1 VALTLINHFL
11 PDAKR
16 PWRWFTIGNI
26 FSVTGILSASV
37 GFNLFLLYSPTVP
50 QVYTVLAG
58 FVILMTW
65 IYVAIIIILVGTELD
80 MAIALLKKRKAN
92 PA

>member
-1 VALTLINHFL
+1 M
-11 PDAKR
+11 
-16 PWRWFTIGNI
+16 
-26 FSVTGILSASV
+26 

-65 IYVAIIIILVGTELD
+65 IYVAIIIILIGAELD
-80 MAIALLKKRKAN
+80 MAIALLNKRKTNRA
-92 PA
+92 

>member
-1 VALTLINHFL
+1 
-11 PDAKR
+11 
-16 PWRWFTIGNI
+16 
-26 FSVTGILSASV
+26 VTGIIIVSV

-65 IYVAIIIILVGTELD
+65 IYVANVIVLIGTELD
-80 MAIALLKKRKAN
+80 MAILLIHKHKEKA
-92 PA
+92 A

>member
-1 VALTLINHFL
+1 
-11 PDAKR
+11 
-16 PWRWFTIGNI
+16 
-26 FSVTGILSASV
+26 V

-65 IYVAIIIILVGTELD
+65 IYVAIIIVLVGTELD
-80 MAIALLKKRKAN
+80 MAITLLNKRKAN
-92 PA
+92 AA

>member
-1 VALTLINHFL
+1 M
-11 PDAKR
+11 KR

-26 FSVTGILSASV
+26 FSVTGIVLVSV
-37 GFNLFLLYSPTVP
+37 GFNVFLLYSPTVP

-65 IYVAIIIILVGTELD
+65 IYVANVIILIGTELD
-80 MAIALLKKRKAN
+80 MAITLLNKRKENA
-92 PA
+92 A